1 MSVTTDPTTVGS
13 EVKAERQEWM
23 RVLASADSV
32 AVEDAW
38 EQWQPKPHTQ
48 NIRGPEVGLVMIRA
62 RTDSAGPR
70 FNLGEATVTRATVR
84 LHGEPMSEDTVGT
97 AYVLGTDLAHSQAA
111 AQFDALLADPVH
123 HDRVIA
129 EVIEPLQEAQTER
142 DQVRRARERSTQV
155 DFFTVAREHE

>member
-1 MSVTTDPTTVGS
+1 MSVTTGPVGMDDG
-13 EVKAERQEWM
+13 VRADRQEWM
-23 RVLASADSV
+23 RTLASADPADV
-32 AVEDAW
+32 DQAW
-38 EQWQPKPHTQ
+38 AHWEPKPHTQ

-84 LHGEPMSEDTVGT
+84 LYGGPMSADTVGT
-97 AYVLGTDLAHSQAA
+97 AYILGTDTAHSQAA
-111 AQFDALLADPVH
+111 AQFDALLADPAH

-129 EVIEPLQEAQTER
+129 EVIEPLRASLAEQDR
-142 DQVRRARERSTQV
+142 GRRAQERSTQV